1 MADVKPLTSLQ
12 PLPPMLDADFA
23 FDYRI
28 PYEQLQGKKV
38 VVGISGG
45 VDSSV
50 SAALLKEAGM
60 DVTALFMKNWEE
72 DDTDTV
78 CAAAADRQDAAQ
90 VCERLGIEFKT
101 INFAAEYWD
110 RVFENFLQEYSAG
123 RTPNPDI
130 LCNKEIK
137 FKAFLDYALE
147 DLHADFIATGHYC
160 LRSFDGG
167 IAAPAHL
174 LRGLDN
180 NKDQSYF
187 LHAIGPNKLQKVL
200 FPVGHLEKPQ
210 VRELAKERGLVTATK
225 KDSTGIC
232 FIGEKRFNA
241 FLHQYLPHAAKK
253 GPIVSTDGKVVGE
266 HPGLMY
272 CTIGQR
278 KGLHIGGSRDGNGEA
293 WYVVAKDLPNN
304 ALIVA
309 QGHDHNALFSKG
321 LYASQET
328 WIVDTPTLPFDC
340 TCKIRYRQPDVKCR
354 VERVALS
361 TATAAAGKT
370 TSEASTEIALDSP
383 QPNARMGLR
392 VSFYEPVSAVAPGQS
407 VVFYRGA
414 DCLGGAII
422 EAPIK

>member
-1 MADVKPLTSLQ
+1 MSVLFAQDHNF
-12 PLPPMLDADFA
+12 DAT
-23 FDYRI
+23 I
-28 PYEQLQGKKV
+28 PYEQLQGKHV

-60 DVTALFMKNWEE
+60 QVTALFMKNWEE
-72 DDTDTV
+72 DDTDSY
-78 CAAAADRQDAAQ
+78 CSAAVDRNDAQQ
-90 VCERLGIEFKT
+90 VCDKLGIELKT

-110 RVFENFLQEYSAG
+110 RVFENFLSEYRAG

-137 FKAFLDYALE
+137 FKAFLDYALD
-147 DLHADFIATGHYC
+147 DLKADFIATGHYC

-167 IAAPAHL
+167 IDAPAHL
-174 LRGLDN
+174 LRGLDT

-187 LHAIGPNKLQKVL
+187 LHAIGPNKLNKVL
-200 FPVGHLEKPQ
+200 FPVGHLEKPR
-210 VRELAKERGLVTATK
+210 VRELAVERDLVTAKK

-232 FIGEKRFNA
+232 FIGEKRFGQ
-241 FLHQYLPHAAKK
+241 FLKQYLPDASTP
-253 GPIVSTDGKVVGE
+253 GPIISTSGKVMGE

-278 KGLHIGGSRDGNGEA
+278 KGLHIGGSADGTGEA
-293 WYVVAKDLPNN
+293 WYVVDKDMKNN

-309 QGHDHNALFSKG
+309 QGHEHNALFSQG
-321 LYASQET
+321 LYASSDT
-328 WIVDTPTLPFDC
+328 WIVGKPDMPLKC
-340 TCKIRYRQPDVKCR
+340 TCKVRYRQPDVPCT
-354 VERVALS
+354 VEQVEHSLNGEETRPMLKV
-361 TATAAAGKT
+361 
-370 TSEASTEIALDSP
+370 IFDD
-383 QPNARMGLR
+383 
-392 VSFYEPVSAVAPGQS
+392 PVSAIAPGQS
-407 VVFYRGA
+407 VVFYYGQ